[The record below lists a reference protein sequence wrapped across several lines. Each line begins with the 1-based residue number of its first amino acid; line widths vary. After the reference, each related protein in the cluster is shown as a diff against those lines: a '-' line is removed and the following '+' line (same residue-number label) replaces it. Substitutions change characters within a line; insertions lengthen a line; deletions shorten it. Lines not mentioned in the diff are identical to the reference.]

1 MTDPLMRPAR
11 MFFKAALIV
20 GLMAATVGILGLAM
34 LGGDLMSDMT
44 GFAFAGIGV
53 LMVISALNAL
63 YQLFW
68 WGRADGEDY

>member
-1 MTDPLMRPAR
+1 MTDPLLRPAR
-11 MFFKAALIV
+11 TFFRAALIM
-20 GLMAATVGILGLAM
+20 GLLAATAGIAGLAM
-34 LGGDLMSDMT
+34 IGGDLMGDMI

>member
-11 MFFKAALIV
+11 MFFKAALIA

>member
-1 MTDPLMRPAR
+1 MTDPLLRPAR
-11 MFFKAALIV
+11 TFFRAALIM
-20 GLMAATVGILGLAM
+20 GLLAATAGIAGLAM
-34 LGGDLMSDMT
+34 IGGELMGDMI
-44 GFAFAGIGV
+44 GFAFAGIGA

>member
-20 GLMAATVGILGLAM
+20 GLMAATAGILGLAM

-44 GFAFAGIGV
+44 GFAFAGIGG

>member
-11 MFFKAALIV
+11 MFFKAALIL

>member
-20 GLMAATVGILGLAM
+20 GLIAATVGILGLAM